1 MAVDGRDRQPV
12 GHTALTATPACAVVH
27 TVLGQRH
34 GGVRTPHA
42 DVMTEIATS
51 GAATARAAWGAIVGI
66 SCVACRGYG
75 DIVCEGCWARAS
87 PWNPQANVPGSAV
100 PADGIIRLYR
110 YDGVVRD
117 VIMAIKRRSHSAAGA
132 RFSVALA
139 AAIRHYRPDY
149 VVAVPDSIAGWRR
162 RGFGVVRSVLVGTG
176 VLLTSVLS
184 LRDSG
189 TQEGRGRTQ
198 RHRAR
203 ADALWV
209 RDARRVRGARVV
221 IVDDV
226 VTTGATMTAARRAL
240 EAAGATVVAC
250 IAIAGVRR

>member
-1 MAVDGRDRQPV
+1 M
-12 GHTALTATPACAVVH
+12 H
-27 TVLGQRH
+27 TVLGWWR

-42 DVMTEIATS
+42 DVMTEIVTPA
-51 GAATARAAWGAIVGI
+51 AATVRSVWGAIMGI
-66 SCVACRGYG
+66 RCVACRGYG
-75 DIVCEGCWARAS
+75 DIVCDGCWARTS
-87 PWNPQANVPGSAV
+87 HWNPRAEMPSGVV
-100 PADGIIRLYR
+100 PADGIIRLYH

-132 RFSVALA
+132 RFAVALA
-139 AAIRHYRPDY
+139 TVIRFYRPDY

-162 RGFGVVRSVLVGTG
+162 RGFGVVRSVLAGTG
-176 VLLTSVLS
+176 VRLTSALS

-203 ADALWV
+203 AGALWV
-209 RDARRVRGARVV
+209 QDVRHVRGARVV

-226 VTTGATMTAARRAL
+226 ATTGATMTAARRAL